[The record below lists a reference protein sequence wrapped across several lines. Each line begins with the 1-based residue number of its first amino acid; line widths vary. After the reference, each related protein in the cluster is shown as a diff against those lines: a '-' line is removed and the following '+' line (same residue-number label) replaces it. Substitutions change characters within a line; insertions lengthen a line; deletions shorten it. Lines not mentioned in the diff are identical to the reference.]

1 MLFEARLNGVNIGNK
16 ITQIR
21 LEKIHGSH
29 SEASDDFVVAK
40 GNKLVDQYQR
50 PELLSIPEV
59 RGSNPVFGNKTCL
72 SFILFKKWI

>member
-1 MLFEARLNGVNIGNK
+1 MELIEMSTK
-16 ITQIR
+16 
-21 LEKIHGSH
+21 E
-29 SEASDDFVVAK
+29 